1 VVWANSIFGAAH
13 ALPATSHA
21 VRRNFQ
27 FMIAVFPFL
36 MDPAAHP
43 STHRKIDKPRRAG
56 KTRRTLDNPAPR
68 MFELLPSLAALADDW
83 SQRSE
88 LDLIRQHPLLLI
100 VTGSLFVAGVATNI
114 LLGLRPGWRRE
125 RVTPKPWGR
134 VELVVA
140 VSAYV
145 LGNLLLQ
152 ILLAV
157 TGGDPETL
165 WMLALLGNLVL
176 SVLLLGALAVYLW
189 WRGIAWRDAFGAP
202 RGGFVAGI
210 VAYLAALPLV
220 LLALAATQ
228 AAYHAVG
235 WELTPQPVA
244 ALFAQTESVPIVLLI
259 AGFAVVVAPV
269 FEETLFRGFIYPVL
283 KTKWGLWPALVVV
296 SLVFAAIH
304 FHVPSLLPL
313 FLLGIALGLAY
324 ESSGTLLA
332 PIVLHAVFNGT
343 NILMLFYLR
352 TAS

>member
-1 VVWANSIFGAAH
+1 
-13 ALPATSHA
+13 
-21 VRRNFQ
+21 
-27 FMIAVFPFL
+27 M
-36 MDPAAHP
+36 
-43 STHRKIDKPRRAG
+43 
-56 KTRRTLDNPAPR
+56 NPAPHPITHSTIDKQR
-68 MFELLPSLAALADDW
+68 DGGKTHPALDNATALMFDLPPCLAVFADDW

-88 LDLIRQHPLLLI
+88 LDLIRQHPLLLV
-100 VTGSLFVAGVATNI
+100 VTGILIVAGVATNI
-114 LLGLRPGWRRE
+114 LLGLRPGWRRD
-125 RVTPKPWGR
+125 RVGPKPWGR

-152 ILLAV
+152 IALGT
-157 TGGDPETL
+157 TGSDPETL
-165 WMLALLGNLVL
+165 WMLALVGNLVL
-176 SVLLLGALAVYLW
+176 SILLLGVLAVYLW
-189 WRGIAWRDAFGAP
+189 WRGVAWRDAFGSP
-202 RGGFVAGI
+202 RGGWVTGI
-210 VAYLAALPLV
+210 VAYLAAMPVV
-220 LLALAATQ
+220 LLALGATQ
-228 AAYHAVG
+228 AVYQACG

-244 ALFAQTESVPIVLLI
+244 ALFAQTESVPMVLLI

-283 KTKWGLWPALVVV
+283 KTKWGLWPALLIV

-304 FHVPSLLPL
+304 FHIPSLIPL

-352 TAS
+352 AAA